1 MGTLSLVFGLIILFA
16 GIIYLYQG
24 LFAGAFLATGPVL
37 YAVLFSTPGIVMIVI
52 GAKLIQKYD
61 RDKKTNKLL
70 DEREG
75 IKTPKVAEARKC
87 PTCNQE
93 SHDKIGDHYKCL
105 NPDCEID
112 TFQA

>member
-1 MGTLSLVFGLIILFA
+1 MYLKLEPDLLVYEDYNSDVSELRAEIKKLKENQIKIYQLGLEMV
-16 GIIYLYQG
+16 
-24 LFAGAFLATGPVL
+24 PVNQ
-37 YAVLFSTPGIVMIVI
+37 
-52 GAKLIQKYD
+52 AKKSE
-61 RDKKTNKLL
+61 

-75 IKTPKVAEARKC
+75 IKTPKVAEVRKC

-105 NPDCEID
+105 NPDCRIG